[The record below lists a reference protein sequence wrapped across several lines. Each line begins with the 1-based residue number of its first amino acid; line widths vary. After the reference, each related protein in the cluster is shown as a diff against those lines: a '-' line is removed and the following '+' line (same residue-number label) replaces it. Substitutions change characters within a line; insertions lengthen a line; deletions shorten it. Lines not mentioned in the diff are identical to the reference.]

1 MSEKDV
7 YLKMNDKIKVYLDY
21 ILENLT
27 DEQIQTHASIIDD
40 RPIAEVAL
48 HSFQVLYDYACLS
61 GGKAKPSFPP
71 IPQTVSELYRAVA
84 DLHGKVKAQLQSLPE
99 DIFHKKITVSGE
111 GEVLVMDLLTTGVAH
126 GFYHSGL
133 IGAVRAIN
141 GFPTPL
147 E

>member
-7 YLKMNDKIKVYLDY
+7 FLKMNDKIKVYLDY
-21 ILENLT
+21 ILEDLT
-27 DEQIQTHASIIDD
+27 DDQIQTHASIIDD

-48 HSFQVLYDYACLS
+48 HSLQVLYDHACLS
-61 GGKAKPSFPP
+61 GGKAKFPIP
-71 IPQTVSELYRAVA
+71 PTPQTVSELYQAVA
-84 DLHGKVKAQLQSLPE
+84 DLHGKVKEQLESLPE
-99 DIFHKKITVSGE
+99 DVFHKKIKVSGE
-111 GEVLVMDLLTTGVAH
+111 GEVLVVDFLTTGVAH